1 MNSNKTTML
10 ACGVITS
17 AGLHVSRVTPEGWV
31 MHSSATP
38 DGRAVH
44 SLVAPSGR
52 FSHCRVA
59 GPVEH
64 TVHTPMPRLTA
75 RLLARARRVF
85 AWTVVIGFLLS
96 LLAEV
101 VERLCAP
108 GPVQ

>member
-10 ACGVITS
+10 ACGVITP

-44 SLVAPSGR
+44 SIVAPSGR

-64 TVHTPMPRLTA
+64 TVHTPLPR
-75 RLLARARRVF
+75 RPGRARTVF
-85 AWTVVIGFLLS
+85 AWSVVIGFLLT
-96 LLAEV
+96 LLAELIA
-101 VERLCAP
+101 RLGAP